1 MFINHFNIS
10 PDYPDQIDRKVF
22 VMGVGLISE
31 NWEINT
37 HSHAKGQLIF
47 VEKGVVSLEAK
58 DGIWNVPFQG
68 AVWIPPGTEHRSV
81 ISENSKGVV
90 LFIDPVECEG
100 LPAECCT
107 MSITPLLREILQ
119 KIATFPQEYDESG
132 SEGRLIQVFL
142 DELQAAPLGQLNLP
156 LPTDPRLKKL
166 TAQIIK
172 EPAKRCSLKEW
183 ARSVN
188 MSERNMSRLFS
199 EETSLSVNQWRR
211 QLHVVH
217 AVFMLAEDRSLQEI
231 TENLGYESTSSFI
244 TMFRKIVGVSPKRFI
259 TERRAMEVQV
269 PFHIPSGGFYEYE

>member
-10 PDYPDQIDRKVF
+10 PDYPDKIDRKVF
-22 VMGVGLISE
+22 AMGVGLISE
-31 NWEINT
+31 NWEIAY
-37 HSHAKGQLIF
+37 HSHEKGQLIF
-47 VEKGVVSLEAK
+47 VEKGVASLEAK

-68 AVWIPPGTEHRSV
+68 AVWIPPGVEHRSV
-81 ISENSKGVV
+81 ISENSKGLV
-90 LFIDPVECEG
+90 LFIAAEACED
-100 LPAECCT
+100 LPDDCCT
-107 MSITPLLREILQ
+107 MSISSLLREILQ
-119 KIATFPQEYDESG
+119 KVASFPEEYDELG
-132 SEGRLIQVFL
+132 SEGRLIEVLL
-142 DELQAAPLGQLNLP
+142 DELRAAPLGQLNLP

-172 EPAKRCSLKEW
+172 DPKTRFTLKEW

-199 EETSLSVNQWRR
+199 EETGMSVNQWRR

-217 AVFMLAEDRSLQEI
+217 AIFMLAEDRPLAEI

-259 TERRAMEVQV
+259 TERREMEHQK
-269 PFHIPSGGFYEYE
+269 PFDIPAGGFYEYA